1 MSFSSA
7 SQLAEDAGEASGD
20 LFGATLERTLYQGT
34 SHLMPPSLKRELTT
48 FSAMALVVANMI
60 GTGIFTTTGFLAG
73 DLGRSSLVLAIWVVG
88 GIVAVAGCLV
98 YAELGINL
106 PRSGGEYVYLRE
118 AWGPVWGFVSGWV
131 SFFAGFSAPIAAGG
145 LAFAAYLS
153 YFYPSLSPSSS
164 GGVLHSGIS
173 WIHLGNGQLLAI
185 GVIGVFAVVNIL
197 GLGLAANLQNMLTLL
212 KIGVLSAFLA
222 LAFLIGNGNWH
233 HFAQPA
239 VRTSPDDLVLQFA
252 VSLTFV
258 MFAYSGWNAATYVAE
273 EIKSPE
279 RSLPLALVG
288 GTLLVIVFY
297 LACNVA
303 FIYALPL
310 ERLKGVLPVGA
321 EAARV
326 LFRGRG
332 GAIFSGMMAAALL
345 SCISAMVIV
354 GPRVYYAMARDGCF
368 FRSAARVHERFQT
381 PVVAVLFQT
390 AATAAMIITGTF
402 EALIYYIGFMLVLFA
417 ALATAGIFKLRK
429 RPNWRKLPAVDRFF
443 PLVPAI
449 FLVASCG
456 MLISTIRLRPT
467 ESFFGLLTVCFGA
480 GVYWWT
486 FLRSGNGRK
495 VGGS

>member
-1 MSFSSA
+1 
-7 SQLAEDAGEASGD
+7 
-20 LFGATLERTLYQGT
+20 
-34 SHLMPPSLKRELTT
+34 
-48 FSAMALVVANMI
+48 MALVVANMI

-73 DLGRSSLVLAIWVVG
+73 DLGRSSLVLGIWVVG
-88 GIVAVAGCLV
+88 GIVALAGCLV

-153 YFYPSLSPSSS
+153 YFFPSLSPSSS
-164 GGVLHSGIS
+164 DSLLHSGVG
-173 WIHLGNGQLLAI
+173 WIHLGNGQLIAV
-185 GVIGVFAVVNIL
+185 GVIVLFAVVNIL
-197 GLGLAANLQNMLTLL
+197 GLRLAANLQNMLTLL
-212 KIGVLSAFLA
+212 KIGVLSAFLV
-222 LAFLIGNGNWH
+222 LAFLAGHGNWH
-233 HFAQPA
+233 HFALPA
-239 VRTSPDDLVLQFA
+239 VRVSPHDLALQFA

-273 EIKSPE
+273 EIQSPE

-297 LACNVA
+297 LACNIA

-310 ERLKGVLPVGA
+310 EKLKGVLAVGS

-326 LFRGRG
+326 LFPGRG

-354 GPRVYYAMARDGCF
+354 GPRVYYAMAQDGCF
-368 FRSAARVHERFQT
+368 FPSAARVHPRYQT

-390 AATAAMIITGTF
+390 VATTAMIITGSF

-443 PLVPAI
+443 PLVPAV

-456 MLISTIRLRPT
+456 MLISTVRLRPT
-467 ESFFGLLTVCFGA
+467 ESFMGLLTVCCGA
-480 GVYWWT
+480 GLYWWT
-486 FLRSGNGRK
+486 SLRTRGRRRA
-495 VGGS
+495 

>member
-1 MSFSSA
+1 
-7 SQLAEDAGEASGD
+7 
-20 LFGATLERTLYQGT
+20 
-34 SHLMPPSLKRELTT
+34 MPPSLKRELTT

-60 GTGIFTTTGFLAG
+60 GTGIFTTTGFLAA
-73 DLGRSSLVLAIWVVG
+73 DLGRSSLVLGVWIVG
-88 GIVAVAGCLV
+88 GVVALAGCMV
-98 YAELGINL
+98 YGELSVNL

-153 YFYPSLSPSSS
+153 FFFPSLSPSSPDAL
-164 GGVLHSGIS
+164 LHSGIR

-185 GVIGVFAVVNIL
+185 GVIVVFGVVNVL
-197 GLGLAANLQNMLTLL
+197 GLRLAAALQNTLTLL
-212 KIGVLSAFLA
+212 KIGVLSAFLV
-222 LAFLIGNGNWH
+222 LAFIVGHGNWL
-233 HFAQPA
+233 HFALPA
-239 VRTSPDDLVLQFA
+239 VRVSTHDLALQFA

-273 EIKSPE
+273 EIRTPE

-288 GTLLVIVFY
+288 GTLLVVVFY
-297 LACNVA
+297 LTCNIA
-303 FIYALPL
+303 FIYAVPL
-310 ERLKGVLPVGA
+310 EKLKGVLPVGS
-321 EAARV
+321 EAARA
-326 LFRGRG
+326 LFAGNG

-354 GPRVYYAMARDGCF
+354 GPRVYYAMAQDGCF
-368 FRSAARVHERFQT
+368 FRSAARVHPQFQT

-390 AATAAMIITGTF
+390 LATTAMIITGTF

-417 ALATAGIFKLRK
+417 ALATAGVFRLRK

-443 PLVPAI
+443 PLVPGV

-456 MLISTIRLRPT
+456 MLISTVQLRPT
-467 ESFFGLLTVCFGA
+467 ESFLGLLTVCCGA
-480 GVYWWT
+480 GLYWWT
-486 FLRSGNGRK
+486 SLRNRNQRR
-495 VGGS
+495 V

>member
-1 MSFSSA
+1 
-7 SQLAEDAGEASGD
+7 
-20 LFGATLERTLYQGT
+20 
-34 SHLMPPSLKRELTT
+34 MPPSLKRELTT

-73 DLGRSSLVLAIWVVG
+73 DLGRSPLVLGIWVVG
-88 GIVAVAGCLV
+88 GVVAVAGCLV
-98 YAELGINL
+98 YSELGINL

-164 GGVLHSGIS
+164 DALLHSGVG

-185 GVIGVFAVVNIL
+185 GVIVVFAVVNIL
-197 GLGLAANLQNMLTLL
+197 GLGLAANLQNMLTVL
-212 KIGVLSAFLA
+212 KIGVLTAFLS
-222 LAFLIGNGNWH
+222 LAFIIGHGNWH

-239 VRTSPDDLVLQFA
+239 VRVSPHDLALQFA

-273 EIKSPE
+273 EIQTPE

-310 ERLKGVLPVGA
+310 EKLKGVLPVGSV
-321 EAARV
+321 AARA
-326 LFRGRG
+326 LFQGRG

-354 GPRVYYAMARDGCF
+354 GPRVYYAMAQDGCF
-368 FRSAARVHERFQT
+368 FPSAARVHPRFRT
-381 PVVAVLFQT
+381 PVIAILFQT
-390 AATAAMIITGTF
+390 VATIAMIITGTF

-417 ALATAGIFKLRK
+417 AVATAGIFRLRK

-443 PLVPAI
+443 PLVPAV

-456 MLISTIRLRPT
+456 MLISTIQLRPT
-467 ESFFGLLTVCFGA
+467 ESFLGLLTVCFGA

-486 FLRSGNGRK
+486 SIQRRNQRK
-495 VGGS
+495 V

>member
-1 MSFSSA
+1 
-7 SQLAEDAGEASGD
+7 
-20 LFGATLERTLYQGT
+20 
-34 SHLMPPSLKRELTT
+34 MPISLKRELTT
-48 FSAMALVVANMI
+48 FSALALVVANMI

-73 DLGRSSLVLAIWVVG
+73 DLGRSSLVLVIWVVG

-118 AWGPVWGFVSGWV
+118 AWGPIWGFVSGWV

-153 YFYPSLSPSSS
+153 YFFPSLSPSSS
-164 GGVLHSGIS
+164 GAPLRSGVAWL
-173 WIHLGNGQLLAI
+173 HLGNGQLLAI
-185 GVIGVFAVVNIL
+185 IVVGVFAVVNIV
-197 GLGLAANLQNMLTLL
+197 GLRLAASVQNMLTLL
-212 KIGVLSAFLA
+212 KIGVLSVFLV
-222 LAFLIGNGNWH
+222 LAFAIGHGSWH
-233 HFAQPA
+233 HFAQAA
-239 VRTSPDDLVLQFA
+239 VHTSPHALVLQFA

-297 LACNVA
+297 LACNIA
-303 FIYALPL
+303 FIYAVPL
-310 ERLKGVLPVGA
+310 ENLKGVLPVGSA
-321 EAARV
+321 AARV
-326 LFRGRG
+326 LFVGRG
-332 GAIFSGMMAAALL
+332 AAIFSGMMAAALL

-368 FRSAARVHERFQT
+368 FGSAARVHPRFHT
-381 PVVAVLFQT
+381 PVIAILFQT
-390 AATAAMIITGTF
+390 AATAALIVTGTF

-417 ALATAGIFKLRK
+417 ALATAGIFKLRR
-429 RPNWRKLPAVDRFF
+429 RPNWRKLPAVDCFF
-443 PLVPAI
+443 PLVPAV

-456 MLISTIRLRPT
+456 MLVSTVRLRPT
-467 ESFFGLLTVCFGA
+467 ESFFGLLTVCCGA
-480 GVYWWT
+480 GFYWWT
-486 FLRSGNGRK
+486 SLRKKNRRR
-495 VGGS
+495 V

>member
-1 MSFSSA
+1 
-7 SQLAEDAGEASGD
+7 
-20 LFGATLERTLYQGT
+20 
-34 SHLMPPSLKRELTT
+34 MPASLKRELTT

-60 GTGIFTTTGFLAG
+60 GTGIFTTTGFLAT

-88 GIVAVAGCLV
+88 GIVALAGCLV
-98 YAELGINL
+98 YAELSINL

-153 YFYPSLSPSSS
+153 YFFPSLSPASPNAF
-164 GGVLHSGIS
+164 LHSGIA
-173 WIHLGNGQLLAI
+173 WIHLGDGQLLAI
-185 GVIGVFAVVNIL
+185 GVIAIFGIVNIL
-197 GLGLAANLQNMLTLL
+197 GLRLAANLQNLLTLL
-212 KIGVLSAFLA
+212 KIAVLSAFLS
-222 LAFLIGNGNWH
+222 LAFIVGHGNWH

-239 VRTSPDDLVLQFA
+239 VRASSHDLVLQFA

-273 EIKSPE
+273 EIQTPE
-279 RSLPLALVG
+279 RSLPRALVG

-326 LFRGRG
+326 LFVGRG

-354 GPRVYYAMARDGCF
+354 GPRVYYAMAQDGCF
-368 FRSAARVHERFQT
+368 FRSAVRVHPRFQT

-390 AATAAMIITGTF
+390 AATIAMIVTGTF

-417 ALATAGIFKLRK
+417 ALATAGIFRLRK
-429 RPNWRKLPAVDRFF
+429 RPNWQKLPALDRFF

-449 FLVASCG
+449 FLIASSG
-456 MLISTIRLRPT
+456 MLISTVQLRPT
-467 ESFFGLLTVCFGA
+467 ESFLGLLTVCCGA
-480 GVYWWT
+480 ALYWWT
-486 FLRSGNGRK
+486 SHRDGNRRR
-495 VGGS
+495 V

>member
-1 MSFSSA
+1 
-7 SQLAEDAGEASGD
+7 
-20 LFGATLERTLYQGT
+20 
-34 SHLMPPSLKRELTT
+34 MPPSLKRELTT

-73 DLGRSSLVLAIWVVG
+73 DLGRSSLVLGVWVVG
-88 GIVAVAGCLV
+88 GIVALAGCMV

-118 AWGPVWGFVSGWV
+118 AWGPIWGFVSGWV

-164 GGVLHSGIS
+164 NSVVHLGIP
-173 WIHLGNGQLLAI
+173 WIHLGNGQLLAVA
-185 GVIGVFAVVNIL
+185 VIGLFAVVNIL
-197 GLGLAANLQNMLTLL
+197 GLRLAANLQNMLTLL

-222 LAFLIGNGNWH
+222 LAFVVGHGNWH
-233 HFAQPA
+233 HFAEPA
-239 VRTSPDDLVLQFA
+239 VRTSPHDLALQFA
-252 VSLTFV
+252 LSLTFV

-273 EIKSPE
+273 EIKTPE

-310 ERLKGVLPVGA
+310 EKLKGVLPVGS
-321 EAARV
+321 EAARA
-326 LFRGRG
+326 LFVGRG

-368 FRSAARVHERFQT
+368 FRSAGRVHPRFQT

-390 AATAAMIITGTF
+390 AATAALIITGTF

-417 ALATAGIFKLRK
+417 ALATGGIFKLRK
-429 RPNWRKLPAVDRFF
+429 RTNWRKLPAVDRFF

-449 FLVASCG
+449 FLGASCW
-456 MLISTIRLRPT
+456 MLISTVRLRPT
-467 ESFFGLLTVCFGA
+467 ESFLGLLTVCAGA
-480 GVYWWT
+480 GGYWWT
-486 FLRSGNGRK
+486 SLRSRSQRR
-495 VGGS
+495 V

>member
-1 MSFSSA
+1 
-7 SQLAEDAGEASGD
+7 
-20 LFGATLERTLYQGT
+20 
-34 SHLMPPSLKRELTT
+34 MPPSLKRELTT

-118 AWGPVWGFVSGWV
+118 AWGPVWGFISGWV
-131 SFFAGFSAPIAAGG
+131 SFLAGFSAPIAAGG

-153 YFYPSLSPSSS
+153 YFFPSLSPSSS
-164 GGVLHSGIS
+164 GALLRSGVG
-173 WIHLGNGQLLAI
+173 WIHLGNGQILAVA
-185 GVIGVFAVVNIL
+185 VIGVFAVVNIV
-197 GLGLAANLQNMLTLL
+197 GLRLAANIQNMLTLL
-212 KIGVLSAFLA
+212 KIGVLSVFLG
-222 LAFLIGNGNWH
+222 LAFVVGHGNWQ
-233 HFAQPA
+233 HFSQTA
-239 VRTSPDDLVLQFA
+239 VRTSPHDLALQFA

-273 EIKSPE
+273 EIRNPE

-303 FIYALPL
+303 FIYAIPL
-310 ERLKGVLPVGA
+310 EKLKGVLPVGS

-326 LFRGRG
+326 LFVGRG

-354 GPRVYYAMARDGCF
+354 GPRVYYAMAQDGCF
-368 FRSAARVHERFQT
+368 FGSAARVHPRFHT
-381 PVVAVLFQT
+381 PVFAILFQT
-390 AATAAMIITGTF
+390 VATAALIITGTF
-402 EALIYYIGFMLVLFA
+402 EALIYYVGFMLVLFA

-429 RPNWRKLPAVDRFF
+429 RHHWRKLPAVDRFF
-443 PLVPAI
+443 PLVPAV
-449 FLVASCG
+449 FLVASFG
-456 MLISTIRLRPT
+456 MLISTIRFRPT
-467 ESFFGLLTVCFGA
+467 ESFLGLLTVCCGA
-480 GVYWWT
+480 GLYWWT
-486 FLRSGNGRK
+486 SLRSRNGRR
-495 VGGS
+495 V

>member
-1 MSFSSA
+1 M
-7 SQLAEDAGEASGD
+7 
-20 LFGATLERTLYQGT
+20 T
-34 SHLMPPSLKRELTT
+34 PSLKRELTP

-60 GTGIFTTTGFLAG
+60 GTGIFTTTGFLAA
-73 DLGRSSLVLAIWVVG
+73 DLGRSSLVLGIWVVG
-88 GIVAVAGCLV
+88 GIVALAGCLV
-98 YAELGINL
+98 YSELSVNL

-153 YFYPSLSPSSS
+153 YFFPSLSPKSPNAL
-164 GGVLHSGIS
+164 LHSGVS
-173 WIHLGNGQLLAI
+173 WIHLGDGQLLAM
-185 GVIGVFAVVNIL
+185 GVIAVFAVVNIV
-197 GLGLAANLQNMLTLL
+197 GLKLAANLQNLLTLV
-212 KIGVLSAFLA
+212 KIGVLSAFLV
-222 LAFLIGNGNWH
+222 LAFIVGDGNWH

-239 VRTSPDDLVLQFA
+239 ARISTHDLALQFA

-273 EIKSPE
+273 EIQTPE

-310 ERLKGVLPVGA
+310 GKLQGVLPVGA
-321 EAARV
+321 EAAHA
-326 LFRGRG
+326 LFKGRG

-354 GPRVYYAMARDGCF
+354 GPRVYYAMAQDGCF
-368 FRSAARVHERFQT
+368 FASASRVHPRFQT
-381 PVVAVLFQT
+381 PVIAVLFQT
-390 AATAAMIITGTF
+390 AATIAMIVTGTF

-417 ALATAGIFKLRK
+417 ALATAGIFRLRK
-429 RPNWRKLPAVDRFF
+429 RSNWRKLPAVEWHF
-443 PLVPAI
+443 PLVPGV

-456 MLISTIRLRPT
+456 MLISTVRLRPT
-467 ESFFGLLTVCFGA
+467 ESFFGLLTVCCGA
-480 GVYWWT
+480 GLYWWT
-486 FLRSGNGRK
+486 SLRSRNRRR
-495 VGGS
+495 V